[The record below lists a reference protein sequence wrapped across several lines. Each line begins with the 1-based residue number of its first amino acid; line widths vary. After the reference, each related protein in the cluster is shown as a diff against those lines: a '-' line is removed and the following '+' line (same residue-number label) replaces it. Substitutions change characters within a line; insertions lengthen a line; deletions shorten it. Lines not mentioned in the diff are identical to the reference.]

1 MKTILSD
8 KKTQKV
14 TVDSWCEKAGFTEK
28 RSEIYG
34 LSDGTTKAELE
45 SDPAQYHTY
54 KVHPID
60 DTLVCTQC
68 LKPHDATIEQPNTDE
83 DGNVTEYVDTHLH
96 TDCEP
101 TFTWSREEYKDEDG
115 LTQYRDVCVAT
126 TSCEEEF
133 CNRNNPETNQYEC
146 TVENGVATVEI
157 DGVTYTNTKA
167 MLGDVNGDG
176 QVTMKDLRRLRT
188 YLQDPE
194 NTVLG

>member
-1 MKTILSD
+1 M
-8 KKTQKV
+8 
-14 TVDSWCEKAGFTEK
+14 
-28 RSEIYG
+28 
-34 LSDGTTKAELE
+34 
-45 SDPAQYHTY
+45 
-54 KVHPID
+54 
-60 DTLVCTQC
+60 
-68 LKPHDATIEQPNTDE
+68 
-83 DGNVTEYVDTHLH
+83 
-96 TDCEP
+96 
-101 TFTWSREEYKDEDG
+101 
-115 LTQYRDVCVAT
+115 AT
-126 TSCEEEF
+126 TSCEEEY